1 MTQPSLEARTLQTL
15 VDEQRKLNQGIQEL
29 LDQEAQEKEE
39 RPMRELLEDLL
50 KGREADRELL
60 SKVVQQQNQL
70 IQFFERLGIE

>member
-39 RPMRELLEDLL
+39 RPIRELLEDLL